1 MLEKSSRDLL
11 SDTPKKTFGKYEGIS
26 HLGSGAM
33 GVVWRAQDPVLGRTV
48 AIKTI
53 SAALG
58 SDNENKERFL
68 REARAA
74 AQLNHPNI
82 ITVFDFGQADNELYM
97 AMELLEGKDL
107 KELIT
112 QGQLTFE
119 QKLDIME
126 QVADGLSYAH
136 GRDVIH
142 RDLKPGNIHVQP
154 NGQVK
159 ILDFGLARLGSS
171 DLTKTGV
178 VMGTPNYMSPEQ
190 VMGERVDA
198 RSDVFSAG
206 AVFYELLTNRKPFD
220 AESVH
225 ATLYQVVHRD
235 APPPRQWDPRL
246 PDAIVTIIE
255 IAMNKSVDGRYKNAG
270 ALRDAIRAFRYGED
284 PEVVEY
290 DEAAAGGPAPEAGS
304 TDATAIA
311 PTPAPASTTGTQKP
325 APFRSY
331 GRTGSGP
338 GSVPPTAGVPSAP
351 YTTGRIVRP
360 GSRPPGRPPGPN
372 DSRSSSA
379 SIPPPPERTSPLL
392 IVGVIGILVIVGMLI
407 YRAAFPPKQGGD
419 STILQLLVETK
430 LDVARRDLE
439 DKNYKRA
446 IDGST
451 QILPLLKND
460 SLDNK
465 FRDGVEAESR
475 GIREQAQSAIRE
487 IETSVTAAR
496 EAVARG
502 DSTQASTALERVL
515 VLDPKNPVV
524 TELSSQLNANFAKRA
539 TEAKSE
545 MEKAKALADA
555 KEGAAQDPAY
565 AEADKFV
572 TTASQNLR
580 DRQFTVATQTYLQ
593 ARDAYD
599 RARRA
604 IEAKEKEAAKPGG
617 KAVSTPVASGTV
629 TTSAPSLPAT
639 PLPTVNLRP
648 LPTATPAPAT
658 PAPTAVI
665 LQTPPPAPTVVVP
678 VTEMREFTTGRTR
691 VAPAPDAKKVGGGVF
706 DAVLVEFSGRFEF
719 EVSPNPLTPG
729 APFRVRIFLRND
741 GKNDARL
748 DSLTVKIGRNGE
760 VSAPVVRIS
769 EDNVKVGQR
778 PMVAEIPVTW
788 HAGTNTW
795 VMDVEAMS
803 KKGERFRSNLTMK
816 QP

>member
-1 MLEKSSRDLL
+1 L
-11 SDTPKKTFGKYEGIS
+11 SDTPKKTFGKYEAIS

-82 ITVFDFGQADNELYM
+82 ITVYDFGQADNELYM

-112 QGQLTFE
+112 QGQLTFD

-126 QVADGLSYAH
+126 QVADGLAYAH

-270 ALRDAIRAFRYGED
+270 ALRDAIRAFRYGEE

-290 DEAAAGGPAPEAGS
+290 EENQGEPTPEEPSG
-304 TDATAIA
+304 DATAITA
-311 PTPAPASTTGTQKP
+311 IPPAVAGSATPPASTSASGAQKV

-331 GRTGSGP
+331 GRTGS
-338 GSVPPTAGVPSAP
+338 VPPSAGVSSAP
-351 YTTGRIVRP
+351 YTTGRINRP
-360 GSRPPGRPPGPN
+360 STSRPPARPAGPGDP
-372 DSRSSSA
+372 RTSSA
-379 SIPPPPERTSPLL
+379 SVPPPQRSNAPL
-392 IVGVIGILVIVGMLI
+392 IVGGLLALVVVVGLIGYGIVSRQAPDNKAIDALT
-407 YRAAFPPKQGGD
+407 A
-419 STILQLLVETK
+419 SLVETQ
-430 LDVARRDLE
+430 LDLARRVLE
-439 DKNYKRA
+439 DKDYKGAITRA
-446 IDGST
+446 NG
-451 QILPLLKND
+451 ILK
-460 SLDNK
+460 LDARNP
-465 FRDGVEAESR
+465 EALA
-475 GIREQAQSAIRE
+475 IREQAQSATRE
-487 IETSVTAAR
+487 IETSVAAAR

-502 DSTQASTALERVL
+502 DSAQASASLEKVMA
-515 VLDPKNPVV
+515 LDPKNPVV
-524 TELSSQLNANFAKRA
+524 SELSSQLNANFAKRA
-539 TEAKSE
+539 TDAKSE
-545 MEKAKALADA
+545 MEKAKTLAQA
-555 KEGAAQDPAY
+555 KEGAAQDPAF
-565 AEADKFV
+565 AEGDKFV
-572 TTASQNLR
+572 ETAAQNLK
-580 DRQFTVATQTYLQ
+580 DRQYTAATQTYLQ

-599 RARRA
+599 RARRV
-604 IEAKEKEAAKPGG
+604 IENKERDAAKAKPTTTPVIVAGG
-617 KAVSTPVASGTV
+617 TTTVSTPVPLAS
-629 TTSAPSLPAT
+629 

-648 LPTATPAPAT
+648 LPTATVAPAT
-658 PAPTAVI
+658 PAPTAVV
-665 LQTPPPAPTVVVP
+665 LQTPPPLPTVAAAAAEV
-678 VTEMREFTTGRTR
+678 REFVTGRTR
-691 VAPAPDAKKVGGGVF
+691 VNPAPDAKDTPFGKLVLFGGK
-706 DAVLVEFSGRFEF
+706 FEF
-719 EVSPNPLTPG
+719 EVTPSPLVPG
-729 APFRVRIFLRND
+729 APFKVRIFLKND
-741 GKNDARL
+741 GKNDAKL
-748 DSLTVKIGRNGE
+748 DTLTVKIGRNGE
-760 VSAPVVRIS
+760 VSNPPVRIS
-769 EDNVKVGQR
+769 EDNIKVDQR
-778 PMVAEIPVTW
+778 PLVAEIPGTW
-788 HAGTNTW
+788 VAGTTAW

-803 KKGERFRSNLTMK
+803 KKGERFRSSLTMK

>member
-1 MLEKSSRDLL
+1 L
-11 SDTPKKTFGKYEGIS
+11 SDTPKKTFGKYEAIS

-58 SDNENKERFL
+58 SDSENKERFL

-112 QGQLTFE
+112 LAQLTFD

-126 QVADGLSYAH
+126 QVADGLAYAH

-246 PDAIVTIIE
+246 PDGIVTIIE
-255 IAMNKSVDGRYKNAG
+255 IAMNKQVDGRYKNAA

-290 DEAAAGGPAPEAGS
+290 EESPADAPATPE
-304 TDATAIA
+304 TDATAVGQS
-311 PTPAPASTTGTQKP
+311 PAVASTTGTQK
-325 APFRSY
+325 AGQFRSY
-331 GRTGSGP
+331 GRSGS
-338 GSVPPTAGVPSAP
+338 GSVPPSAGVSAIP
-351 YTTGRIVRP
+351 YTTGRIPRS
-360 GSRPPGRPPGPN
+360 GSKPPNRGGDP
-372 DSRSSSA
+372 RSASA
-379 SIPPPPERTSPLL
+379 SIPPPPRSNTPLVVVG
-392 IVGVIGILVIVGMLI
+392 IVGILVVAVILGYGVLT
-407 YRAAFPPKQGGD
+407 RQGGD
-419 STILQLLVETK
+419 NAAQSSINALTANLVETQLDLARRVLDDKDYKGAVEQTTRILK
-430 LDVARRDLE
+430 LDP
-439 DKNYKRA
+439 NN
-446 IDGST
+446 
-451 QILPLLKND
+451 P
-460 SLDNK
+460 
-465 FRDGVEAESR
+465 EAL
-475 GIREQAQSAIRE
+475 GIREQAQSATRE
-487 IETSVTAAR
+487 LETSVAAAR
-496 EAVARG
+496 DAVTRG
-502 DSTQASTALERVL
+502 DSTQASAALERVIA
-515 VLDPKNPVV
+515 LDPKNPLVA
-524 TELSSQLNANFAKRA
+524 ELSSKLNANFSARA
-539 TEAKSE
+539 TAAKTE
-545 MEKAKALADA
+545 MDKAKAAAEA
-555 KEGAAQDPAY
+555 KTGASQDPAFAEGERFA
-565 AEADKFV
+565 AEAAQSLK
-572 TTASQNLR
+572 
-580 DRQFTVATQTYLQ
+580 DRQFTAATQTFSQ

-604 IEAKEKEAAKPGG
+604 IEGQEREAARVAARP
-617 KAVSTPVASGTV
+617 TPA
-629 TTSAPSLPAT
+629 SAPSVASAST
-639 PLPTVNLRP
+639 PQTQPTAAALPTVVLRP
-648 LPTATPAPAT
+648 LPGETATPPPLPT
-658 PAPTAVI
+658 PTAAV
-665 LQTPPPAPTVVVP
+665 LQTPVPAPTVAAP
-678 VTEMREFTTGRTR
+678 APESREFTPGRLRITA
-691 VAPAPDAKKVGGGVF
+691 APGAKQSPFGPII
-706 DAVLVEFSGRFEF
+706 EFTGRFEY
-719 EVSPNPLTPG
+719 EVLPAPLVPGSPY
-729 APFRVRIFLRND
+729 RVRIFLRNESKD
-741 GKNDARL
+741 DAKL
-748 DSLTVKIGRNGE
+748 DTLSVKTAVNGQ
-760 VSAPVVRIS
+760 VQAPPARIL
-769 EDNVKVGQR
+769 EDDIKVGQR
-778 PMVAEIPVTW
+778 PLIAEIAGTW
-788 HAGTNTW
+788 AAGTNAW

-803 KKGERFRSNLTMK
+803 KKGERFRSSLTMK
-816 QP
+816 RP

>member
-1 MLEKSSRDLL
+1 MLERPVEESL
-11 SDTPKKTFGKYEGIS
+11 SETPKKTFGKYEAIS

-82 ITVFDFGQADNELYM
+82 ITVYDFGQADQELYM

-112 QGQLTFE
+112 LGQLNFD

-126 QVADGLSYAH
+126 QVADGLAYAH

-255 IAMNKSVDGRYKNAG
+255 IAMNKQVDGRYKNAG
-270 ALRDAIRAFRYGED
+270 ALRDAIRAFRYGEEA
-284 PEVVEY
+284 EVVEI
-290 DEAAAGGPAPEAGS
+290 DEQEPAMLAPTADS
-304 TDATAIA
+304 TAIA
-311 PTPAPASTTGTQKP
+311 QAPPAASITGTQKAP
-325 APFRSY
+325 PFRSY
-331 GRTGSGP
+331 GRTGSG
-338 GSVPPTAGVPSAP
+338 SVPPSAGMPAVP
-351 YTTGRIVRP
+351 YTTGRITRP
-360 GSRPPGRPPGPN
+360 GSRPGGANRPPGVD

-379 SIPPPPERTSPLL
+379 SIPPPPNSTNPLL
-392 IVGVIGILVIVGMLI
+392 IVGVLGLLVIVGLVGYGVMS
-407 YRAAFPPKQGGD
+407 RQGGNNAAQSSID
-419 STILQLLVETK
+419 ALTASLVETQ
-430 LDVARRDLE
+430 LDLARRVLE
-439 DKNYKRA
+439 DKDYKGAVTRA
-446 IDGST
+446 NG
-451 QILPLLKND
+451 ILK
-460 SLDNK
+460 LDASNP
-465 FRDGVEAESR
+465 EALA
-475 GIREQAQSAIRE
+475 IREQAQSATRE
-487 IETSVTAAR
+487 IETTVASAR
-496 EAVARG
+496 EAMGRG
-502 DSTQASTALERVL
+502 DSTQAATALERVMA
-515 VLDPKNPVV
+515 LDPKNPVV
-524 TELSSQLNANFAKRA
+524 AELSSQLNANFSKRA
-539 TEAKSE
+539 TDARTE
-545 MEKAKALADA
+545 MERARKLAED
-555 KEGAAQDPAY
+555 KEGARED
-565 AEADKFV
+565 
-572 TTASQNLR
+572 TAFSEGVKLVETAAQNLT
-580 DRQFTVATQTYLQ
+580 DRQFTTATQTFLQ
-593 ARDAYD
+593 ARDAFD

-604 IEAKEKEAAKPGG
+604 IEGKEREAARAA
-617 KAVSTPVASGTV
+617 KAAATPVPASTPTTVAVGPPPTASV
-629 TTSAPSLPAT
+629 
-639 PLPTVNLRP
+639 LPTINLRP
-648 LPTATPAPAT
+648 LPTATVPVVGATPGPVTLPSTAPPPPTAPAPE
-658 PAPTAVI
+658 V
-665 LQTPPPAPTVVVP
+665 
-678 VTEMREFTTGRTR
+678 REFLPGRTR
-691 VAPAPDAKKVGGGVF
+691 VTAAPDAKDTPFGKLILFTGK
-706 DAVLVEFSGRFEF
+706 FEF
-719 EVSPNPLTPG
+719 EVTPSPLVPG
-729 APFRVRIFLRND
+729 TPFRVRIFL
-741 GKNDARL
+741 KNESKDDAKL
-748 DSLTVKIGRNGE
+748 DTLTVRIGRNGE
-760 VSAPVVRIS
+760 TTTPPVRIA
-769 EDNVKVGQR
+769 EDDVKVGQR
-778 PMVAEIPVTW
+778 PLVAEIPGTW
-788 HAGTNTW
+788 VAGTTAW
-795 VMDVEAMS
+795 VVDVEALS

>member
-1 MLEKSSRDLL
+1 M
-11 SDTPKKTFGKYEGIS
+11 SDTPKKTFGKYEAIS

-112 QGQLTFE
+112 QGQLTFD

-126 QVADGLSYAH
+126 QVADGLAYAH

-198 RSDVFSAG
+198 RSDVFSSG

-220 AESVH
+220 AESIH

-255 IAMNKSVDGRYKNAG
+255 IAMNKSVEGRYKNAG
-270 ALRDAIRAFRYGED
+270 ALRDAIRAFRYGEE

-290 DEAAAGGPAPEAGS
+290 DESAESSAPATPAP
-304 TDATAIA
+304 DATAIA
-311 PTPAPASTTGTQKP
+311 PLAPPSSASGAQKV

-331 GRTGSGP
+331 GRTGS
-338 GSVPPTAGVPSAP
+338 VPPSAGVSSAP
-351 YTTGRIVRP
+351 YTTGRIARP
-360 GSRPPGRPPGPN
+360 GSRPPRPSGPN
-372 DSRSSSA
+372 DLRSSSG
-379 SIPPPPERTSPLL
+379 SIPPPPKGTNPLL
-392 IVGVIGILVIVGMLI
+392 IVGVIGVLVIVGMLI
-407 YRAAFPPKQGGD
+407 YRAAFPPKPPGD
-419 STILQLLVETK
+419 PTILQLLVETK

-460 SLDNK
+460 SLDTK
-465 FRDGVEAESR
+465 FRDGVEAETR
-475 GIREQAQSAIRE
+475 GIREQAQGAIRE
-487 IETSVTAAR
+487 IETSVAAAR
-496 EAVARG
+496 DAVASG

-539 TEAKSE
+539 TEAKSD
-545 MEKAKALADA
+545 MEKAKALAEA
-555 KEGAAQDPAY
+555 KQGASQDPAY
-565 AEADKFV
+565 AEAEKFV
-572 TTASQNLR
+572 TTASQNLK

-604 IEAKEKEAAKPGG
+604 IEAKEKEAAKPGV
-617 KAVSTPVASGTV
+617 KPVSTPTPIIVSTPVP
-629 TTSAPSLPAT
+629 APT
-639 PLPTVNLRP
+639 PLPTLIVRP
-648 LPTATPAPAT
+648 IPTQTPAPAT

-665 LQTPPPAPTVVVP
+665 LQTPPPIPTVVTP
-678 VTEMREFTTGRTR
+678 ATEMREFTTGRTR

-706 DAVLVEFSGRFEF
+706 DAFLIEFSGRFEF
-719 EVSPNPLTPG
+719 EVSPNPLIPG

-748 DSLTVKIGRNGE
+748 ESLSVKILRNNDPI
-760 VSAPVVRIS
+760 ATPAVRIS
-769 EDNVKVGQR
+769 EDNVKIGQR
-778 PMVAEIPVTW
+778 PMVAEIPGNWV
-788 HAGTNTW
+788 AGTTKW
-795 VMDVEAMS
+795 VMDIEAMS
-803 KKGERFRSNLTMK
+803 KKGERFRSSLTMK